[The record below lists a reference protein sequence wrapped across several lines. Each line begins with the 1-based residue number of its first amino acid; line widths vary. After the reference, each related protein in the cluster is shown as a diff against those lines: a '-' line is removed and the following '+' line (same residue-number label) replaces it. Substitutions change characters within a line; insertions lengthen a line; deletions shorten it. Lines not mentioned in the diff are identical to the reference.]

1 MAKKKIKTDR
11 EYQENQRDAQK
22 QWRAKNPEYWKTC
35 RKNHPKYVK
44 NNREQQ
50 KQRRAKQQAAAKAQ
64 QPPKNAAPLE
74 NVTKMDLAPVQ
85 PIIQEGK
92 YIIFRVT
99 DGVPVAKMDSVGG
112 QIIEIRIV
120 TQNKHEKDDVA
131 KRGLG

>member
-1 MAKKKIKTDR
+1 VAKKKIKTDQ

-22 QWRAKNPEYWKTC
+22 QWRAKNPEYWKTY

-50 KQRRAKQQAAAKAQ
+50 KQRRTKQQAAAKAQ
-64 QPPKNAAPLE
+64 QPPKNAAPME
-74 NVTKMDLAPVQ
+74 NVAKMDLAPVQ
-85 PIIQEGK
+85 TIVQEGK
-92 YIIFRVT
+92 CLIFRVT
-99 DGVPVAKMDSVGG
+99 YSGPIAKMDLADG
-112 QIIEIRIV
+112 QVIEIRIV